1 MLQEKQK
8 EVRKIFPLKL
18 SQKERMKLKQ
28 AALASG
34 MNLTQFIKTAAL
46 EKAGQMK
53 PSNKMLAG
61 RIPEINWQTYNQLCE
76 IAQRIERLENQK
88 NDSGVDNNS
97 PGRAQMP
104 PEEHL
109 AAELLQLIQQVG
121 YRLIGKSAQ

>member
-104 PEEHL
+104 PKEHL

-121 YRLIGKSAQ
+121 YRLIGKSAK